1 MQTMT
6 TCSESVEL
14 AVLDNWGDDMLTPA
28 RRGGKQPRERRNFSI
43 RQEVR
48 YESLGKR
55 GFFGVGKGTSL
66 ELSSREV
73 RFTTEHDLRPGQK
86 IRLAMNWPVLLDG
99 TCRLQLQICGRV
111 VESQHGQA
119 AAEIVRYEFRTLR
132 APNSEPAASNLSKA
146 WNRAK
151 ERETDVVR
159 NFLKEARNVDWTGF
173 CHKS

>member
-6 TCSESVEL
+6 TCGESVEL
-14 AVLDNWGDDMLTPA
+14 AVLDWRDDMLTPA
-28 RRGGKQPRERRNFSI
+28 RRGGKQPRERRSFSI
-43 RQEVR
+43 QQEVR

-55 GFFGVGKGTSL
+55 GFFGTGKGTSL

-132 APNSEPAASNLSKA
+132 AANGEPVVSDLSKA
-146 WNRAK
+146 WNRSK
-151 ERETDVVR
+151 ERESEVVR
-159 NFLKEARNVDWTGF
+159 SFLNEARHVDWSGF
-173 CHKS
+173 CHKG